1 MGQKALLIKR
11 YIFLILALACMLYI
25 FCNSNEVATES
36 AKRSEGVADKVT
48 PIVVPGYETH
58 EPPVQKQEKKMVES
72 KIRNF
77 AHAAEFA
84 ALGVFAVGFFM
95 TVELKEKKQLLKM
108 LFRGLAALLFCVVYA
123 ALDEVHQIF
132 VAGRSCEFKDV
143 LNDSLGATVG
153 IVCFTLFVWLID
165 TLIKKRKNKN
175 KNAD

>member
-1 MGQKALLIKR
+1 MSQKALLIKR

-48 PIVVPGYETH
+48 PIVVPEYETH
-58 EPPVQKQEKKMVES
+58 TPPVQQKEKKMVES

-84 ALGVFAVGFFM
+84 ALGVFSVGFFM
-95 TVELKEKKQLLKM
+95 TVDLIKTKKSLKT
-108 LFRGLAALLFCVVYA
+108 LFRGLAALGVCIVYA

-132 VAGRSCEFKDV
+132 VDGRSCEFKDV
-143 LNDSLGATVG
+143 LNDSLGAVVG
-153 IVCFTLFVWLID
+153 IACFTLFVWLID